1 MVSIDISELYTMY
14 YKQLLRVSYSVT
26 KDRYLAEDVVQETFI
41 KVMNHLDTIQNEEKL
56 SAWLTVITRRTAID
70 IVRRQKKE
78 KAITIEQDT
87 LVNIGNEMNQSVE
100 AEVELAWLLE
110 EVKNRIRHLNYIY
123 HDVMNLKLKHGMKEH
138 EIANRLDVKLSL
150 VKTRIHRARKY
161 LKENLQEQLSA

>member
-14 YKQLLRVSYSVT
+14 YNQLLRVSYSVT